1 MLAGS
6 YPSTKK
12 GKRKRGKKGMRKVGR
27 KGDSKE
33 EGRSKGRKG
42 PFYDTTSSS
51 TQYSVLKSDF

>member
-1 MLAGS
+1 
-6 YPSTKK
+6 
-12 GKRKRGKKGMRKVGR
+12 MRKVGR